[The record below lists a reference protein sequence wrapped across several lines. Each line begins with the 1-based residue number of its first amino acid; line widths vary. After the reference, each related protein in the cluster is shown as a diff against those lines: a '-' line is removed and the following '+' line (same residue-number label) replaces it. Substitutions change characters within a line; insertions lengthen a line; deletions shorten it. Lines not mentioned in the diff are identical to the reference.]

1 MQRLVIG
8 HAIEGDDL
16 VDVHLARGDGARL
29 VETHDIDT
37 GERLDAIEF
46 LNEHLVLR
54 EANHT
59 HGEHCR
65 GKEDET
71 LRNHADERRGG
82 VQDGR
87 IYRPTAEPAFLDDER
102 DTQGNDEHGDELDDL
117 AQRLHDV
124 GPHLAI
130 DLGLVVD
137 LGRVVVGTHG
147 RDARHARTGADEAT
161 RVELI
166 AGLLGHEIGLAGE

>member
-1 MQRLVIG
+1 M
-8 HAIEGDDL
+8 
-16 VDVHLARGDGARL
+16 
-29 VETHDIDT
+29 
-37 GERLDAIEF
+37 
-46 LNEHLVLR
+46 
-54 EANHT
+54 
-59 HGEHCR
+59 
-65 GKEDET
+65 
-71 LRNHADERRGG
+71 
-82 VQDGR
+82 
-87 IYRPTAEPAFLDDER
+87 AESIVPPPSQHSLMMSAAP
-102 DTQGNDEHGDELDDL
+102 QGNDEHGGELDDL

-166 AGLLGHEIGLAGE
+166 AGLLGHEIGLRR